1 MGPLKNLPLAFSTLP
16 FKEFPLNPIDLLSPD
31 QYTLVYN
38 VLSFG
43 TAVMFGAF
51 VYFRTQ
57 MKEVN
62 EKYRSAIAVS
72 AVVVGIAGYHYY
84 RIWSDFGEMKMN
96 EGYRYADWLITVPL
110 LIIELLVVL
119 GVSGETRKRLMKSL
133 LPATVLMIGL
143 GYPGEI
149 SADSGTKWLFWVL
162 AMIPFA
168 FILWTLYG
176 QLKAAATRE
185 TPAVAA
191 AIKNATYVLLI
202 TWLVYPIAYLFPV
215 FDASSGTL
223 ETLRQVGY
231 TFADITAKGLY
242 GLMIVGIAKARSS
255 AN

>member
-1 MGPLKNLPLAFSTLP
+1 M
-16 FKEFPLNPIDLLSPD
+16 NPVELLSRD

-51 VYFRTQ
+51 VYFLTQ
-57 MKEVN
+57 MKAVKEQ
-62 EKYRSAIAVS
+62 YRSAVSVS
-72 AVVVGIAGYHYY
+72 AVVVGIAGYHYF

-110 LIIELLVVL
+110 LIIELLIVL
-119 GVSGETRKRLMKSL
+119 GVSADLRKRLMKSL

-143 GYPGEI
+143 GYPGEVA
-149 SADSGTKWLFWVL
+149 SASGTKWLFWVL
-162 AMIPFA
+162 AMIPFV

-176 QLKAAATRE
+176 QLQAAATRE
-185 TPAVAA
+185 TPQVAA
-191 AIKNATYVLLI
+191 AIKNATYVLLA

-215 FDASSGTL
+215 FDANSGTL

-242 GLMIVGIAKARSS
+242 GLMVVGIAKARSNAES
-255 AN
+255 

>member
-1 MGPLKNLPLAFSTLP
+1 M
-16 FKEFPLNPIDLLSPD
+16 NPIDLLSPD

-38 VLSFG
+38 LLSFG

-51 VYFRTQ
+51 VYFLTQ
-57 MKEVN
+57 MKAV
-62 EKYRSAIAVS
+62 KDQYRSAVSVS

-110 LIIELLVVL
+110 LIVELLIVL
-119 GVSGETRKRLMKSL
+119 GVSSELRKKLMASL
-133 LPATVLMIGL
+133 IPATVLMIGL

-149 SADSGTKWLFWVL
+149 AESSGTKWLFWVL

-168 FILWTLYG
+168 YILWTLYG
-176 QLKAAATRE
+176 QLQAASKRE
-185 TPAVAA
+185 TPAVAK
-191 AIKNATYVLLI
+191 AIKNATVVLLA
-202 TWLVYPIAYLFPV
+202 TWMVYPIAYLFPV
-215 FDASSGTL
+215 FDADSGTL

-242 GLMIVGIAKARSS
+242 GLMVIGVAKARSTEN
-255 AN
+255 A

>member
-1 MGPLKNLPLAFSTLP
+1 M
-16 FKEFPLNPIDLLSPD
+16 NPIDLLSPD

-38 VLSFG
+38 LLSFG

-51 VYFRTQ
+51 VYFLTQ
-57 MKEVN
+57 MKAV
-62 EKYRSAIAVS
+62 KDQYRSAVSVS

-110 LIIELLVVL
+110 LIVELLIVL
-119 GVSGETRKRLMKSL
+119 GVSSELRKKLMASL
-133 LPATVLMIGL
+133 IPATVLMIGL

-149 SADSGTKWLFWVL
+149 AESSGTKWTFWVL

-168 FILWTLYG
+168 YILWTLYG
-176 QLKAAATRE
+176 QLQAASKRE
-185 TPAVAA
+185 TPAVAK
-191 AIKNATYVLLI
+191 AIKNATVVLLA
-202 TWLVYPIAYLFPV
+202 TWMVYPIAYLFPV
-215 FDASSGTL
+215 FDADSGTL

-242 GLMIVGIAKARSS
+242 GLMVIGIAKARSTEN
-255 AN
+255 A